1 MKIHPKLT
9 VKLLFLSIFTTSP
22 VFAEERIGLVL
33 GGGGAKGL
41 AHIGVLQYLETHRIP
56 VDFVVGTSMGALA
69 GGLYAQGQSADDLT
83 SLVRTVDWQSV
94 FTDEAPRAFRG
105 LRRKEEDRIFPT
117 QALLGF
123 SDGEFKF
130 PSALIQ
136 GQRLMPLLRSYSI
149 NSQAISHF
157 DALPIPF
164 RATAVDI
171 ETGELLI
178 IEQGD
183 IALAMR
189 ASMAIPGIF
198 SPVNWQGRYVVDGGM
213 VNNLPV
219 DLALEMGATTL
230 IVVDVGD
237 GFPPFEELQGPIEI
251 MEQAINLMI
260 RNNSQE
266 QVALL
271 RSQDIHIVPDLLAND
286 IGAADFGKAEQAI
299 QAGYAAAEKL
309 SDKLLALQLSPSE
322 WAEYKAQRLLP
333 ESEFEPQW
341 FRLENES
348 NIPDD
353 MLWANIATEPG
364 KPFDEQ
370 ILNQDIERIYG
381 LGYFGQVD
389 YQVMWEDDIAGV
401 EIRAVPKRWGPD
413 YLSFGL
419 TLEDNFDSQSSYRAA
434 VSYLRTEVNS
444 LGAELQFDLQ
454 VGNEPLF
461 RAQYWQPLKRDAS
474 AYTNTRLRFSRNRV
488 NNFDGNSVVA
498 VTEVDRQSLG
508 FDLGTQ
514 WRHTADIRFSV
525 DFATGDIEN
534 LNTSVSEH
542 FQTGAASLQVTF
554 DTLDSVYLPREGHLF
569 TLKHQWH
576 NTALGADV
584 EFQQITL
591 QSLHAKSF
599 GDHTLVAGV
608 KLGSTT
614 EGNAPAYSQL
624 QLGGFMNLSGFER
637 NALSGQ
643 HLAFGQ
649 FVYLKRI
656 AASRQFG
663 ALPVYVGTA
672 LEAGNIWQSSDS
684 ADLNDLIYSGSL
696 LGVVTTPIGALYLG
710 LSHNSEDQTGIYL
723 AVGRPF

>member
-434 VSYLRTEVNS
+434 VSYLRTKKSHS
-444 LGAELQFDLQ
+444 LGRHELTIVCQ
-454 VGNEPLF
+454 VGNDPF
-461 RAQYWQPLKRDAS
+461 SRS
-474 AYTNTRLRFSRNRV
+474 AY
-488 NNFDGNSVVA
+488 
-498 VTEVDRQSLG
+498 
-508 FDLGTQ
+508 
-514 WRHTADIRFSV
+514 
-525 DFATGDIEN
+525 
-534 LNTSVSEH
+534 
-542 FQTGAASLQVTF
+542 
-554 DTLDSVYLPREGHLF
+554 
-569 TLKHQWH
+569 
-576 NTALGADV
+576 
-584 EFQQITL
+584 
-591 QSLHAKSF
+591 
-599 GDHTLVAGV
+599 
-608 KLGSTT
+608 
-614 EGNAPAYSQL
+614 
-624 QLGGFMNLSGFER
+624 
-637 NALSGQ
+637 
-643 HLAFGQ
+643 
-649 FVYLKRI
+649 
-656 AASRQFG
+656 
-663 ALPVYVGTA
+663 
-672 LEAGNIWQSSDS
+672 
-684 ADLNDLIYSGSL
+684 
-696 LGVVTTPIGALYLG
+696 
-710 LSHNSEDQTGIYL
+710 
-723 AVGRPF
+723 